1 MTSTSEQL
9 LRSLPL
15 FAGFEPAG
23 LSGPGL
29 SGLVAL
35 CNLEPGEQL
44 WRQGEY
50 GDALYVVETGSL
62 EVASRLPGRREL
74 TLATVGPGD
83 VLGELALLDGGLRTA
98 GVRALEPTRLLRVG
112 RAEFHA
118 LVVSRNPWAR
128 LLRRRLTEI
137 TCARLLQ
144 RHRTLAST
152 LPGMPVP
159 AVPMRGEGSRPPD
172 HEYLIWL
179 PFFHGYRPTDLEP
192 LLARASV
199 ERVRRGAVLISEGEV
214 PAALFVTLN
223 GAVEEVIRRDGGSI
237 RVALAGPGHGF
248 GYASLI
254 AGGAA
259 TATAIARERSVILA
273 IEPAELERQLTG
285 DLFAAAVERDVVGAL
300 RQAER
305 PQARLAASAQLQPHD
320 RRAPSSI

>member
-1 MTSTSEQL
+1 VTSTSEQL

-15 FAGFEPAG
+15 FAGLEPAG
-23 LSGPGL
+23 LSG
-29 SGLVAL
+29 LVAIRD
-35 CNLEPGEQL
+35 LEPGEQL
-44 WRQGEY
+44 WQQGEY

-98 GVRALEPTRLLRVG
+98 GVRALEPTRLLRIG

-118 LVVSRNPWAR
+118 LVVSRNPCAG
-128 LLRRRLTEI
+128 LLRTRLTEI
-137 TCARLLQ
+137 ACARLLQ

-152 LPGMPVP
+152 LPGTPVP
-159 AVPMRGEGSRPPD
+159 AVPMRGEGSPPPD
-172 HEYLIWL
+172 HDYLIWL
-179 PFFHGYRPTDLEP
+179 PFFHGYRATDLEQ
-192 LLARASV
+192 LLARGSV
-199 ERVRRGAVLISEGEV
+199 ERVRRGSVLVSEGECA
-214 PAALFVTLN
+214 AALFLTLN
-223 GAVEEVIRRDGGSI
+223 GAVEEVIRRHGGSI
-237 RVALAGPGHGF
+237 RVALAGPGRGF

-273 IEPAELERQLTG
+273 IESADLERQLTG
-285 DLFAAAVERDVVGAL
+285 DPFAAAVERDIVGAL

-305 PQARLAASAQLQPHD
+305 PQARLAASAQPQSHD
-320 RRAPSSI
+320 GKAPSSI

>member
-1 MTSTSEQL
+1 VTSTSEQL

-15 FAGFEPAG
+15 FAGLEPAG
-23 LSGPGL
+23 LG
-29 SGLVAL
+29 GLVAA
-35 CNLEPGEQL
+35 CNLETGEQL
-44 WRQGEY
+44 WQQGES

-62 EVASRLPGRREL
+62 EVARRLPGRREL

-83 VLGELALLDGGLRTA
+83 VLGELALLDSGPRTA
-98 GVRALEPTRLLRVG
+98 GVRALEPARLLRIG

-137 TCARLLQ
+137 ACARLLQ

-152 LPGMPVP
+152 LQGTPVP
-159 AVPMRGEGSRPPD
+159 AVPLRGEDSSTPD
-172 HEYLIWL
+172 HGYLIWL
-179 PFFHGYRPTDLEP
+179 PFFRGYRATDLEQ

-199 ERVRRGAVLISEGEV
+199 ERVPRGTVLISEGEV
-214 PAALFVTLN
+214 AAALFVTLN

-254 AGGAA
+254 AGGVA

-273 IEPAELERQLTG
+273 IESAELERQLTG
-285 DLFAAAVERDVVGAL
+285 DPFAAAVERDVVGAL
-300 RQAER
+300 LQAER
-305 PQARLAASAQLQPHD
+305 PQARLAASAQLQSHD
-320 RRAPSSI
+320 GRAPASM